1 MVEKV
6 VLPNEQFLQKDF
18 VEARILRIMEPELE
32 WLTGFMPQVQ
42 STAKAVWTTKEV
54 TSAKSDA
61 KRRAPRLRTAGSK
74 FVKMSISQL
83 EEVSTTLATLGLQM
97 TIDEDAVRYAEGID
111 EMQRAYNRAA
121 YWLLDQV
128 NTEFGAALT
137 GGVYQVTGS
146 DNFGGK
152 TTPAWS
158 VKTGEN
164 VRDPVEDL
172 MLLAQDME
180 RDEYPYGLTD
190 VYVHKQNYWE
200 LMHFLKNLQV
210 TTEEKKAI
218 WGMPDIKAPQISI
231 PVVGN
236 VAVHKMVNGVVEGG
250 ILGLDR
256 RFPAGTFY
264 YARNPKYPTTTDNK
278 IGFHI
283 NRFEDQET
291 HDTVFQ
297 MWLEFGILVK
307 EPYAGIYASTGI

>member
-18 VEARILRIMEPELE
+18 VEARIMRIMEPELE

-54 TSAKSDA
+54 TSAKSDV

-128 NTEFGAALT
+128 NSEFGVALT
-137 GGVYQVTGS
+137 GGVYRETSG
-146 DNFGGK
+146 DNFYGK
-152 TTPAWS
+152 STGVWS
-158 VKTGEN
+158 NKDT
-164 VRDPVEDL
+164 RDPVEDL
-172 MLLAQDME
+172 MLIAQDME
-180 RDEYPYGLTD
+180 RDEYPYSLTD
-190 VYVHKQNYWE
+190 VYVNKTNYWE

-210 TTEEKKAI
+210 ETEEKKAI

-236 VAVHKMVNGVVEGG
+236 VKVHKMMNGVTDGA
-250 ILGLDR
+250 ILGLDT

-264 YARNPKYPTTTDNK
+264 YARNPKYPTTTENT

-291 HDTVFQ
+291 HDTIFQ
-297 MWLEFGILVK
+297 MWLEFGILIK
-307 EPYAGIYASTGI
+307 EPYAGIYASSGI